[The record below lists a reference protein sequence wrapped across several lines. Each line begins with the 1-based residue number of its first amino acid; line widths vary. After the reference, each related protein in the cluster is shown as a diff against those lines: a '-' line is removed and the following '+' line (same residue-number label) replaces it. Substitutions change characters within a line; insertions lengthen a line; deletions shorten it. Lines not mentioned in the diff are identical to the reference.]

1 MDRGS
6 LGTSMNFAIASTADF
21 LSTSSSRMSE
31 GSELELL
38 VPISSQSTR
47 SYNQKVS
54 SAPAVVMA
62 TVLPN
67 VGPSSTGR
75 LQVSSN
81 SNKVLM
87 VRPQGSLNSSY
98 LCVGVS
104 VCGCV
109 CVCVCGCGCGCVH
122 CRYYEVF
129 TYFTNYKVDC

>member
-87 VRPQGSLNSSY
+87 VRPQGSLNHNSSY
-98 LCVGVS
+98 LCV
-104 VCGCV
+104 CGCE
-109 CVCVCGCGCGCVH
+109 CECGCG
-122 CRYYEVF
+122 
-129 TYFTNYKVDC
+129 